1 MVSNSQKTIDTIWSK
16 YRIALKRLDQALDLL
31 EPKIIKQ
38 EDQLDSDLGL
48 DSIPNEV
55 KRRRQPNVVTSSNLP
70 DFDEYAGLSKEEI
83 TYKEN
88 QKRVWKA
95 VNPEAQLKSIKY
107 KKQVG
112 YIDRLPW
119 EDLILPTADNLEVG
133 NGESG
138 FGLNFPSFPKKGDT
152 FLRVDQVPHNL
163 YKWNDKKW
171 IKVDKK
177 SNVTYTYNTE
187 YIEHLIALISNGEFE
202 PEKLTQNEREA
213 IADHLQKNKD
223 Q

>member
-31 EPKIIKQ
+31 EPKIIKP

-119 EDLILPTADNLEVG
+119 
-133 NGESG
+133 
-138 FGLNFPSFPKKGDT
+138 
-152 FLRVDQVPHNL
+152 
-163 YKWNDKKW
+163 
-171 IKVDKK
+171 
-177 SNVTYTYNTE
+177 
-187 YIEHLIALISNGEFE
+187 
-202 PEKLTQNEREA
+202 
-213 IADHLQKNKD
+213 
-223 Q
+223 